1 MKSFDEIREI
11 DKHEGEFLEERILR
25 KGAGLMFAARSKSA
39 GDKAERHFEQA
50 NQYLQQPK
58 KPKDTLED
66 RVEVLIKALSAHN
79 EGMISLRNQN
89 GAITSLCLTA
99 VLLSEKKPKRKR

>member
-39 GDKAERHFEQA
+39 GDKAERHYA
-50 NQYLQQPK
+50 RVMPK
-58 KPKDTLED
+58 
-66 RVEVLIKALSAHN
+66 
-79 EGMISLRNQN
+79 
-89 GAITSLCLTA
+89 
-99 VLLSEKKPKRKR
+99 EK